1 MKVVEDPSWI
11 QKQFNEIKARV
22 ATEMVDEVKQQNP
35 DMEKALALAAMVH
48 DAVAFCKDSVALQA
62 SVGAAIGGSAVS
74 ALVYAKTESPSDT
87 LFCGAIASA
96 IVPFFGFMVKS
107 LVERS
112 RVEESNEDDP
122 ELFADFKIDEKT
134 RLSLVSCF
142 TGVSGLAL
150 AGALAYKIF
159 NIIKGIEHEAGKK
172 EVKSKSAF
180 GVICDILMSSAALVG
195 LVGIA
200 IDVDLIANVIR
211 VTTGISKALE
221 SVARIPSFIE
231 DLTKEE
237 TPYHFSEEKV
247 TQRKVEADRFHS
259 SLKASMDL
267 ANDGLIDIVCLEIPF
282 ACFRGTPQLASHG
295 APTWW
300 YIDEVMF
307 TSWKKLF
314 VDCCFLTREDVI
326 PAILCEDGV
335 KHKEKHVYAVV
346 PIVKPPS
353 NTPIS
358 KLEQLKVDV
367 CDAVSKLGDEVTYGR
382 VAFCATF
389 VAGIA
394 AIGGAAY
401 FIDSAIREHLSE
413 PTLEELRVPE
423 NKIPAGFRKAI
434 EAPATVSEAIQ
445 EVKDKVNDPF
455 GVTTPH
461 TFSQAVFNKEKEESV
476 LPKNKDEIFVF
487 GSESN
492 LDFDEDFLIPPPL
505 FTPQVPLEE
514 EKDYFFL
521 ALHAQLHEPHH
532 SQNKSTRGDRIR
544 ANFQRY
550 NATADYK
557 DNVAGRREIRN
568 ARSDQDREDIFK
580 GMTKTEKQQ
589 LGKAWKEYYGW
600 RDAERELD
608 VNGNQFNPV
617 VSQRMDQVR
626 SKLEE
631 VKLRIQLM
639 YGMVDAHPAFNQAET
654 CDCPH
659 CPKHHPAKTES
670 SQARPESPSIPVENS
685 TNIAGQI
692 QHVPTLKPKG
702 KEEEAAPSAAPLR
715 DYLKTLPREHTCG
728 TCGLKE
734 TALGKWKNGFHC
746 TKCRVSYRKDHP
758 KEQPAKK
765 QQAPKQQKAA
775 QKAAPKR
782 ENVLPSKDCVECKE
796 PLTQWVVEK
805 GFDKC
810 STCHKKKSLPVP
822 KTPVDAKAQPDQQ
835 KPKYSPEERKAF
847 RLRQQAA
854 KKQRSEASKKGKQQR
869 EAASLNKSS
878 LCDGPEHRALVNLYN
893 PTAKHPEGFF
903 GCLIKARIDG
913 KKYLVINEH
922 QLLKDTSICD
932 EKGEKR
938 LIYSTD
944 LEKKWEKFRSMPS
957 NDSIWRLP
965 IQCLPFALSADNY
978 VTLGACGKAE
988 GVYNL
993 YGRSPADMKNTICPT
1008 NGLLNDGVITHSA
1021 STVPNSCG
1029 SFLWDAS
1036 RQCAVGIHNSTW
1048 GPNLHGGN
1056 NQAIAFF

>member
-1 MKVVEDPSWI
+1 
-11 QKQFNEIKARV
+11 
-22 ATEMVDEVKQQNP
+22 MVDEVKQQNP
-35 DMEKALALAAMVH
+35 DVQKATALAAMVY
-48 DAVAFCKDSVALQA
+48 DAIAFCRDSTALQA

-96 IVPFFGFMVKS
+96 IVPFFGFMVKT

-112 RVEESNEDDP
+112 NIKESKEDDP

-150 AGALAYKIF
+150 SGALAYKIF
-159 NIIKGIEHEAGKK
+159 TIIKSPELEAGGK

-200 IDVDLIANVIR
+200 IDADLIANVMRI
-211 VTTGISKALE
+211 TTAISKAIE
-221 SVARIPSFIE
+221 SVAKMPSFIE
-231 DLTKEE
+231 DLTKVETPKIHSEE
-237 TPYHFSEEKV
+237 TR
-247 TQRKVEADRFHS
+247 TQRKIEADRFHS
-259 SLKASMDL
+259 ALKASMDL
-267 ANDGLIDIVCLEIPF
+267 SNDGLIDLNCIEVPF

-300 YIDEVMF
+300 YIDETMYA
-307 TSWKKLF
+307 SWKKLF
-314 VDCCFLTREDVI
+314 VDCCFLTRENVLPAMDYTSEEGVVI
-326 PAILCEDGV
+326 
-335 KHKEKHVYAVV
+335 KKKEIHEYFSV
-346 PIVKPPS
+346 PIQSPPNS
-353 NTPIS
+353 PIS

-367 CDAVSKLGDEVTYGR
+367 CDAASRIGDEVTAGR

-413 PTLEELRVPE
+413 PTLKELQTPE
-423 NKIPAGFRKAI
+423 NKVPLGFRKAI
-434 EAPATVSEAIQ
+434 EAPVCTSDIVSL
-445 EVKDKVNDPF
+445 
-455 GVTTPH
+455 TP
-461 TFSQAVFNKEKEESV
+461 VDNEKG
-476 LPKNKDEIFVF
+476 K
-487 GSESN
+487 SE
-492 LDFDEDFLIPPPL
+492 LHFDEDTL
-505 FTPQVPLEE
+505 FPSQTPVNPGQVEE

-544 ANFQRY
+544 SNFQRF

-568 ARSDQDREDIFK
+568 ARSDQDREDIFQ
-580 GMTKTEKQQ
+580 GMTRAEKQQ
-589 LGKAWKEYYGW
+589 LGNAWKEYYGW
-600 RDAERELD
+600 RDAERDLD

-639 YGMVDAHPAFNQAET
+639 YGMVDSHPAFQAET
-654 CDCPH
+654 CDCLY
-659 CPKHHPAKTES
+659 CPKHHPAKAES

-685 TNIAGQI
+685 ANIAGQI
-692 QHVPTLKPKG
+692 QHVPTLQSKG
-702 KEEEAAPSAAPLR
+702 KEEEAAPSAAPLK

-746 TKCRVSYRKDHP
+746 VKCRVSYRKDHP
-758 KEQPAKK
+758 KEQSAKK
-765 QQAPKQQKAA
+765 QQVPKQQKAA
-775 QKAAPKR
+775 QKAAPKK

-796 PLTQWVVEK
+796 PLTQWVAEK

-810 STCHKKKSLPVP
+810 SACHKKKSLPVP
-822 KTPVDAKAQPDQQ
+822 KAPVEAKTQPDQQ

-847 RLRQQAA
+847 RLRQKTA
-854 KKQRSEASKKGKQQR
+854 KKQRSEASKIGKQQR

-893 PTAKHPEGFF
+893 PTATHPEGFF

-938 LIYSTD
+938 LIYSAD
-944 LEKKWEKFRSMPS
+944 LEKKWEKFRSMSS

-978 VTLGACGKAE
+978 VSLGACGKAE

-993 YGRSPADMKNTICPT
+993 YGRSPSDMKNTICPT
-1008 NGLLNDGVITHSA
+1008 TGLLNDGIITHSA
-1021 STVPNSCG
+1021 STVANSCG

-1048 GPNLHGGN
+1048 GPNQHGGN